1 MGRQA
6 LNCLVGLLDDTW
18 LPTSETPYAIAFAME
33 ALIPIEAILPSHEIN
48 EKTGCNVYL
57 SGGILVEGF
66 DTLKKYGATT
76 EFPRG
81 RSSVEKNF

>member
-6 LNCLVGLLDDTW
+6 LNYLVGLLDDTW
-18 LPTSETPYAIAFAME
+18 LPTSKTPYAIAFTME
-33 ALIPIEAILPSHEIN
+33 ALIPIEGILPSHEIN
-48 EKTGCNVYL
+48 EKTGCSVYL
-57 SGGILVEGF
+57 SGDILVEGC
-66 DTLKKYGATT
+66 DTLKKHGATA